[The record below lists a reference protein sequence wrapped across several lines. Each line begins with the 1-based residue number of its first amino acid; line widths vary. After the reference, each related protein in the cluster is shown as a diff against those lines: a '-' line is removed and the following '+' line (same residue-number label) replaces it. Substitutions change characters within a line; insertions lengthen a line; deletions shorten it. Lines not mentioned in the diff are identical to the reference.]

1 MRRLALARVVVV
13 FGLLFVALG
22 QATPALAEGE
32 IIRGTLTT
40 VVDGETVPVEGVM
53 IIVLQ
58 NGVEVGH
65 ANSGPDGTWEIPVP
79 GPGEYDVR
87 LDVASLPEGLVP
99 AEPEGVDLSRIRV
112 REGQLRRVV
121 FQLGDGG
128 RSSTATFRQAAA
140 VLVVGLKLG
149 AIIAL
154 SAVGLSLVFGVT
166 GLVNFSHAELVTTGA
181 VVAFFFHGVGP
192 RWPLVFAAIPALVF
206 GALLGWAQEKSLWR
220 PLRRKG
226 MGLLSMMV
234 VSIGF
239 GIALRFLILIIFEG
253 LPRAYPDFAGQGAVS
268 VLGIPMVPK
277 QLVTI
282 AVSALLLLAVGLF
295 LQRTQAGTALRAVRD
310 NPDLSESSGINVD
323 RIIAL
328 TWTLGATL
336 AAAGGIFFGLTESV
350 QWDMGFRF
358 LLLMF
363 AAVVLGGLGTAYGAM
378 IGGFV
383 VGVAVEM
390 STLFFPTELKAAV
403 GLGLLI
409 IILIFK
415 PLGLLGVRERIG

>member
-1 MRRLALARVVVV
+1 MRRLARPRAIVIL
-13 FGLLFVALG
+13 GLLSVMLG
-22 QATPALAEGE
+22 LATPAQAEGE
-32 IIRGTLTT
+32 AIRGTVTQ
-40 VVDGETVPVEGVM
+40 VADDEIVPVEGV
-53 IIVLQ
+53 VLVVVQ
-58 NGVEVGH
+58 DAVEVGT
-65 ANSGPDGTWEIPVP
+65 ATSGPDGTWEVPVP
-79 GPGEYDVR
+79 GLGEYEVR
-87 LDVASLPEGLVP
+87 LDVASLPEDVVP
-99 AEPEGVDLSRIRV
+99 ADPDQFDLSGVRV

-121 FQLGDGG
+121 IQLGGDAAGS
-128 RSSTATFRQAAA
+128 RAIFREAGA
-140 VLVVGLKLG
+140 VFVVGLKLG

-166 GLVNFSHAELVTTGA
+166 GLVNFSHAELVTIGA

-234 VSIGF
+234 VSIGLGF
-239 GIALRFLILIIFEG
+239 ALRFLILIIFDG
-253 LPRAYPDFAGQGAVS
+253 LPRAYPDFAGQRAVS
-268 VLGIPMVPK
+268 ILGIPMVPK

-282 AVSALLLLAVGLF
+282 AVSALLLLTVGLF
-295 LQRTQAGTALRAVRD
+295 LQRTRAGTALRAVRD

-328 TWTLGATL
+328 TWALGATL
-336 AAAGGIFFGLTESV
+336 AAAGGVFFGLTESV

-403 GLGLLI
+403 GLGFLI

-415 PLGLLGVRERIG
+415 PQGLLGVRERIG